1 VRVLI
6 VKPSSLGDILHTF
19 PAVYALQQA
28 FPQLDLSWVVN
39 RSLAEIVEMLPGID
53 RVIAFPREE
62 LGVFKGCSA
71 LRSFRRELLAQ
82 PYDLALDFQGLLRS
96 ALICKF
102 SKAPIRVGFDTA
114 REGAAFFYH
123 HRIKLPAEIRHA
135 VEKNLFLARSYFRLE
150 ATGLSQPQLRV
161 KPAWLDEAQSLLQA
175 GPEPVV
181 AVAYSSRWPSKNWPP
196 GFFAEVLRELLA
208 LRPQCKCWLLGS
220 KSEREAGEELRERV
234 AMPQLVNLAGQSS
247 LGGLVGLLKKSAVLL
262 TNDSGPMHI
271 AAALQVPCVALF
283 GATDLGLTGP
293 YGEQHRVFR
302 SKCPQSPCFLRD
314 CPRHAGA
321 CAEGVS
327 VSAVVKALADK
338 M

>member
-1 VRVLI
+1 MRVLI

-114 REGAAFFYH
+114 REGAAFFIITES
-123 HRIKLPAEIRHA
+123 RRRKSGMRWRRTCFWRAATFGSRLP
-135 VEKNLFLARSYFRLE
+135 
-150 ATGLSQPQLRV
+150 G
-161 KPAWLDEAQSLLQA
+161 
-175 GPEPVV
+175 
-181 AVAYSSRWPSKNWPP
+181 
-196 GFFAEVLRELLA
+196 
-208 LRPQCKCWLLGS
+208 
-220 KSEREAGEELRERV
+220 
-234 AMPQLVNLAGQSS
+234 
-247 LGGLVGLLKKSAVLL
+247 
-262 TNDSGPMHI
+262 
-271 AAALQVPCVALF
+271 
-283 GATDLGLTGP
+283 
-293 YGEQHRVFR
+293 
-302 SKCPQSPCFLRD
+302 
-314 CPRHAGA
+314 
-321 CAEGVS
+321 
-327 VSAVVKALADK
+327 
-338 M
+338 

>member
-1 VRVLI
+1 LSAAFFVASLFCKHLTWVAFVRVLI

-135 VEKNLFLARSYFRLE
+135 VEKNLFLDTKGGGHEDTRRHTKRHE
-150 ATGLSQPQLRV
+150 DTLS
-161 KPAWLDEAQSLLQA
+161 WL
-175 GPEPVV
+175 
-181 AVAYSSRWPSKNWPP
+181 
-196 GFFAEVLRELLA
+196 F
-208 LRPQCKCWLLGS
+208 
-220 KSEREAGEELRERV
+220 
-234 AMPQLVNLAGQSS
+234 
-247 LGGLVGLLKKSAVLL
+247 
-262 TNDSGPMHI
+262 
-271 AAALQVPCVALF
+271 
-283 GATDLGLTGP
+283 
-293 YGEQHRVFR
+293 
-302 SKCPQSPCFLRD
+302 
-314 CPRHAGA
+314 
-321 CAEGVS
+321 
-327 VSAVVKALADK
+327 
-338 M
+338 